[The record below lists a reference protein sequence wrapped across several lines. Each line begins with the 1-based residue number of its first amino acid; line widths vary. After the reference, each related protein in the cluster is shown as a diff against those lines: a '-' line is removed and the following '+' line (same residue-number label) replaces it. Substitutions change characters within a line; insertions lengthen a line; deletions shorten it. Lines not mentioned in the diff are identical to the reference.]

1 MNCSICDHDEFKKEL
16 CDRCAKEIWICKRCY
31 TTHTPEGEEP
41 EEPTD
46 RRRSFACSHYDY
58 QTDQCQAIKL
68 PCPYY
73 HTKLD
78 IVVTKPYACGWA
90 ELVNLTPTEPQEPE
104 G

>member
-31 TTHTPEGEEP
+31 TTHTPEGEDPWP
-41 EEPTD
+41 EDPPQKFSCYLFNARTK
-46 RRRSFACSHYDY
+46 RCRVVN
-58 QTDQCQAIKL
+58 IL
-68 PCPYY
+68 CPY
-73 HTKLD
+73 HKTRLN
-78 IVVTKPYACGWA
+78 INVHKPYACGWA